1 MNTVRPHI
9 TLFGIVFGMM
19 VAWGCTNPFAPK
31 LLEGDVFADIL
42 GNPATVEGFYVRFQN
57 AYQFRDT
64 TLYGQ
69 LIHPDFIFS
78 YRDQEQNVDI
88 NWGRAEEMNATS
100 RLFQNSRDIQ
110 LQWNNIID
118 RVDSA
123 NQLETRIVRRFNLTV
138 LLDGADLFRTD
149 GAAVFTLNRTDT
161 TSNWRLIRWRD
172 ESDI

>member
-1 MNTVRPHI
+1 MKLGRIHI
-9 TLFGIVFGMM
+9 TLAGICISLVILC
-19 VAWGCTNPFAPK
+19 GCTNPFAPK
-31 LLEGDVFADIL
+31 ILEGDILSDIL
-42 GNPATVEGFYVRFQN
+42 GNPATVEGFYIRFQN

-88 NWGRAEEMNATS
+88 NWGRAEEMNSTS

-118 RVDSA
+118 RIDSPTE
-123 NQLETRIVRRFNLTV
+123 LETRIVRRFNLTV

-149 GAAVFTLNRTDT
+149 GAAVFTLTRSDT

-172 ESDI
+172 ESDL